1 MTDIPGIFD
10 VVTGNPFVGI
20 AIGLGMVISLLLT
33 ESVGVT
39 AGGLIAPGYIALS
52 LHNPMAVIITFAISL
67 ITLLIVHLLSM
78 KIIIYGKRRLV
89 FCILIAFIIG
99 FLVRDI
105 PLYMNIYNPGGD
117 YGFVF
122 SFLDSINTF
131 LSKSTSDM
139 IFIGYLIP
147 GLIASWMDRQ
157 GVVLTVST
165 ILLIASYINLIL
177 MVIVK
182 YV

>member
-10 VVTGNPFVGI
+10 IVSGNPFVGI

-33 ESVGVT
+33 ESIGAT

-52 LHNPMAVIITFAISL
+52 LHNPVAVIITFSISL
-67 ITLLIVHLLSM
+67 ITLFIIHLFS
-78 KIIIYGKRRLV
+78 KNIIIYGKRRLV
-89 FCILIAFIIG
+89 LCILISFIIG
-99 FLVRDI
+99 FIIRDL
-105 PLYMNIYNPGGD
+105 PLYISIYKPIQDPG
-117 YGFVF
+117 FLS
-122 SFLDSINTF
+122 SFLLRINEF
-131 LSKSTSDM
+131 LSHNTSDM

-157 GVVLTVST
+157 GVVITTST
-165 ILLIASYINLIL
+165 ILIISGYINLIL